1 MSSLIETF
9 ASASHFFLFLM
20 YPSSSVI
27 YSTLRVPNICLQL
40 LFFVQFGDSGLQMVA
55 EHLHKLESL
64 NLCETPVT
72 DAGMSSLVLMTS
84 LRTLNLNSTR
94 LSPLTYEKLKVI
106 FIYK

>member
-1 MSSLIETF
+1 
-9 ASASHFFLFLM
+9 
-20 YPSSSVI
+20 
-27 YSTLRVPNICLQL
+27 
-40 LFFVQFGDSGLQMVA
+40 MVA

-72 DAGMSSLVLMTS
+72 DAGMSSLVVMTS

-106 FIYK
+106 FKLKSLQASTFQTYLTFLIWKW